1 MNRVSACCGIPVS
14 ILFASRRRG
23 WRRPIEGEHE
33 GLFDLVSNWR
43 SNYLYRP
50 AERLVADIARRNLGR
65 DMGEFEWGSLYEM
78 TDSEMNEA
86 MAKQAEYLTK
96 YIQNG
101 VITPDEVR
109 AGVFVN
115 GHSFNISVEG

>member
-1 MNRVSACCGIPVS
+1 
-14 ILFASRRRG
+14 
-23 WRRPIEGEHE
+23 
-33 GLFDLVSNWR
+33 
-43 SNYLYRP
+43 
-50 AERLVADIARRNLGR
+50 
-65 DMGEFEWGSLYEM
+65 
-78 TDSEMNEA
+78 MNEA

-96 YIQNG
+96 YIQTG

>member
-1 MNRVSACCGIPVS
+1 M
-14 ILFASRRRG
+14 
-23 WRRPIEGEHE
+23 
-33 GLFDLVSNWR
+33 SNGRW
-43 SNYLYRP
+43 NCLYRP
-50 AERLVADIARRNLGR
+50 AERLVADIARRNLGM

-78 TDSEMNEA
+78 TDFEMNEA

-96 YIQNG
+96 YIQTG